1 MHVLFVEDDEVVSQS
16 VQLVLQERGH
26 QCEIVDLGRD
36 AIKRAKDNN
45 YDVIVLDI
53 GLPDMDGYHVIRR
66 LKMDGIKTPVLL
78 QSGLAGQDLPSEAAD
93 LGITEYL
100 AKPFSV
106 NELIARMESV
116 IAGTQDNGPDPE
128 AEPEAAAEAD
138 PGPLAEPGP
147 ISPMPPA
154 ASSPAKTA
162 GRSLDADDDDRRR
175 HLRASV
181 YEAALITEQGPPIPC
196 AIVNLSETGAAI
208 RLSVPDQSCP
218 TLFTLRPLEGPER
231 RCEVRWRREDQIGVE
246 FI

>member
-1 MHVLFVEDDEVVSQS
+1 MHVLFVDDDKVVSQS
-16 VQLVLQERGH
+16 VQLVLQQRGYD
-26 QCEIVDLGRD
+26 CETVDLGQD
-36 AIKRAKDNN
+36 AIALAKDNA

-78 QSGLAGQDLPSEAAD
+78 QSGLAGQDLPSEAAA

-116 IAGTQDNGPDPE
+116 IANTVDE
-128 AEPEAAAEAD
+128 EPEPARESAGEPPPQAPAEAQ
-138 PGPLAEPGP
+138 PLAAPEPA
-147 ISPMPPA
+147 PA
-154 ASSPAKTA
+154 QRETPEKPVPS
-162 GRSLDADDDDRRR
+162 DDHDDRRR
-175 HLRASV
+175 SARESI

-196 AIVNLSETGAAI
+196 AIINLSQTGAAI
-208 RLSVPDQSCP
+208 RLSIPDQPCP
-218 TLFTLRPLEGPER
+218 TLFTLRPLDGPER